1 MLPVIRIATT
11 PVYLY
16 LDAEINGREV
26 TFRRHRVTGVIT
38 RSRGNHR
45 WTYVN
50 AETRDA
56 VLATMTAEFLPE
68 KMWLYQEA
76 KTCTI

>member
-11 PVYLY
+11 RVYLY
-16 LDAEINGREV
+16 IDVEINGREV
-26 TFRRHRVTGVIT
+26 TFRRNRVTGVIT

-45 WTYVN
+45 WAYCN

-56 VLATMTAEFLPE
+56 VLSAMHAEFLPE

-76 KTCTI
+76 TPCAI